1 MTEDRIMSEIDF
13 WSNYHKDVNV
23 FYIRQRAKLE
33 NWSSSKKIREIFK
46 YV

>member
-1 MTEDRIMSEIDF
+1 MVDDRIMNENDF
-13 WSNYHKDVNV
+13 WLNYHRDVNV